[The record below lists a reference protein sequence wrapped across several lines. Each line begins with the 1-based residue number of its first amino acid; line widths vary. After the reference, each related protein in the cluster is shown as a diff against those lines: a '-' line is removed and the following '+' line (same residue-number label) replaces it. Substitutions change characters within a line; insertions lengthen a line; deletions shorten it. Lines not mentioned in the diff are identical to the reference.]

1 MIEVVAFVAFFIS
14 FLITFIGSPHLRI
27 YVDPNIVRPRLT
39 YRLSDW
45 LDAGSAAILG
55 VCAFIG
61 IIVLVAGIRKENVV
75 EVVIGTA
82 TYGSCLGIGLH
93 PLYLLHIARRKKR
106 EEDVSRLQQRTV
118 DLAAKYGGVLSPL
131 HLIKEFGVGIEVAVE
146 ILEGFVRHGLA
157 IRIKKP
163 LIGTFYDFPIVRAH
177 MTEIERKIIE
187 LLRDEPEGLTI
198 PQMINMTGLS
208 IESLR
213 HTLDRLIA
221 DEVIVPLRL
230 EGKYVLRGFTH

>member
-1 MIEVVAFVAFFIS
+1 MIGVVVFFIS
-14 FLITFIGSPHLRI
+14 FLISFIGSAHLRI
-27 YVDPNIVRPRLT
+27 YVNPNILNILK
-39 YRLSDW
+39 YSGLSMYNYYM
-45 LDAGSAAILG
+45 DAGSLGILG
-55 VCAFIG
+55 CFLG
-61 IIVLVAGIRKENVV
+61 IIVWVAGILGGNVV
-75 EVVIGTA
+75 EVVIGA
-82 TYGSCLGIGLH
+82 ALFGSCLGICLH
-93 PLYLLHIARRKKR
+93 PLYLLHIARRKMR
-106 EEDVSRLQQRTV
+106 ERDVSRLQQQTV
-118 DLAAKYGGVLSPL
+118 DLAAKYGGVLPPL